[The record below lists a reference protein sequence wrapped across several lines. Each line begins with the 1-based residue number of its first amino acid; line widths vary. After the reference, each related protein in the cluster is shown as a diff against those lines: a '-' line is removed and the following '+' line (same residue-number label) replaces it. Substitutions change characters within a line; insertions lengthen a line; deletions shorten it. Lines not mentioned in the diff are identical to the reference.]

1 MKTHLA
7 PLGLGLLLVTLV
19 SLHAAPTSR
28 TARLEFS
35 PSADLVE
42 IEIDAVSDGGK
53 ASAAHWP
60 GTDPTKHMVVEL
72 PATTG
77 WRQATITLHGNKSGR
92 VMFTLMGPYARVSP
106 NEKDLHTIFIAYDD
120 IKVDGAPI
128 KNGDFE
134 AAVDNGVPADW
145 RLFDVPTSLPPV
157 TEKNRA
163 SVLTSG
169 TSEGQKAVRVWHNS
183 RLSQPLQIEAGKPVT
198 ITLSYRLLD

>member
-1 MKTHLA
+1 MRLA
-7 PLGLGLLLVTLV
+7 PLGLLLATLV
-19 SLHAAPTSR
+19 SLHAAPANR

-35 PSADLVE
+35 PSADQVE

-53 ASAAHWP
+53 ASAAHWA
-60 GTDPTKHMVVEL
+60 GTDPTQHMVVEL

-77 WRQATITLHGNKSGR
+77 WRQATITFHGKKSGR

-106 NEKDLHTIFIAYDD
+106 NEKDLHQIFVAYDD
-120 IKVDGAPI
+120 IKVDGSPI

-134 AAVDNGVPADW
+134 ATDENGVPSGW
-145 RLFDVPTSLPPV
+145 RLFDVPSSLPPI
-157 TEKNRA
+157 TEKNRGG
-163 SVLTSG
+163 VLTSG
-169 TSEGQKAVRVWHNS
+169 ASEGQKAVRVWHNS